1 MFREMLRRKQQIPY
15 EKCLEILKTQL
26 RGVLA
31 VNGDDGYP
39 YAMPLNHYYC
49 HEDGKIY
56 FHGGL
61 KGYKIEALRRNPK
74 ACYCVYDGGYR
85 KDGEWPLYINSV
97 IVFGNVEFIEDREK
111 VERISRLL
119 SLKFTDDEEYISQ
132 EIAGSLDH
140 TLMYA
145 LVPEHISGKLVKE
158 S

>member
-1 MFREMLRRKQQIPY
+1 MFREMLRKKQQIPH
-15 EKCLEILKTQL
+15 EQCLEILKTQL
-26 RGVLA
+26 RGILA

-49 HEDGKIY
+49 SEDGKIY
-56 FHGGL
+56 FHGSL
-61 KGYKIEALRRNPK
+61 KGHKIEALRKNHK
-74 ACYCVYDGGYR
+74 VCYCVYDEGYR

-97 IVFGNVEFIEDREK
+97 IVFGKVDFFEDREK
-111 VERISRLL
+111 VARISRLL
-119 SLKFTDDEEYISQ
+119 SLKFTDDEEYISR

-140 TLMYA
+140 TLMFA